1 MQNVKTLKL
10 WNKSVW
16 SDTYRHIVQK
26 TYIVVSPK
34 TNKKV
39 EGCCTKDN
47 QTAKILT
54 IQFQDLNNTIF

>member
-47 QTAKILT
+47 
-54 IQFQDLNNTIF
+54 

>member
-16 SDTYRHIVQK
+16 SDTYRYIVQK
-26 TYIVVSPK
+26 TCIVVSPK

-39 EGCCTKDN
+39 EGCCTK
-47 QTAKILT
+47 AKILT